1 MTQGKWV
8 WFPAAMLCLASTH
21 SHPQDLSP
29 DPVPVTTRDSASSSE
44 GEDGATNVTV
54 YDAEYFAPYNPI
66 YVEDMLNR
74 VPGTEGL
81 VGGFGNNDEERR
93 GLRSNTDQ
101 ILINGKRLTGKE
113 NASGQFLGQMPA
125 KSVERIE
132 IITGNVRE
140 LDADVGARVINVIL
154 KDDAGT
160 GSGTYSAGV
169 VYNWEGQKRPV
180 PRVSYSGADGGL
192 SYTLSL
198 QARPAIA
205 PFFVTDTITN
215 EAGGTL
221 TVIDEARRRD
231 SEQYTARTTLSYS
244 WESGQTLQ
252 LNGYAFYVPRDNT
265 DTTLTFEPITL
276 GNIANGLRETRG
288 IAEDINGRDLTY
300 ELGADFTQPLWKDAK
315 FTGLFIR
322 STKDVQQDTNNFF
335 RFPNS
340 DLDSL
345 GGDTKDEKAT
355 ETILRGTVDWALND
369 KHGLELGVEGAINT
383 LKKNLDF
390 FTLVN
395 GDRVDIPF
403 FNSDQDINEDRLEV
417 FSTHSW
423 KPVPSVEIQTGLAA
437 EFSWLTQIGSDV
449 GTERSFQF
457 VKPSLD
463 IWYNA
468 DGATQYWFSFLRD
481 VGQLDFDDF
490 VATVNR
496 EDDEVLSGNPELAPE
511 KSWDFEIG
519 AERRFADSG
528 GVFNGRVFY
537 RRINDVKDLLAIFLL
552 DPDVEDVLLPV
563 PIDSQPGNLGNGNH
577 YGFEL
582 DSSLRLKRFFDID
595 AVLGATY
602 LWQNSEVT
610 DPFTGSRR
618 RIAKQPKYEIT
629 ISGRYD
635 IQAWGLSFNFDWV
648 KKGPTIESDFNE
660 FDFKTTGHDLR
671 MFMEKSFGNGYIFRV
686 FTGNVL
692 DALST
697 RTRTRFV
704 TTQAAGNIQQL
715 EFRRERQTRFT
726 GVSIRGTF

>member
-1 MTQGKWV
+1 MAQGKRV
-8 WFPAAMLCLASTH
+8 WFPAVIPFVGLCLAASP
-21 SHPQDLSP
+21 SLPQEVAP
-29 DPVPVTTRDSASSSE
+29 DPVPVTAQGGNPQT
-44 GEDGATNVTV
+44 DGDDGTTTVTV
-54 YDAEYFAPYNPI
+54 YDAEFFAPYNPI

-81 VGGFGNNDEERR
+81 VGGFGNNEEERR

-113 NASGQFLGQMPA
+113 NASGQFLGSLPA

-160 GSGTYSAGV
+160 GSGTWAVGV
-169 VYNWEGQKRPV
+169 VGNWEGQKRPV
-180 PRVSYSGADGGL
+180 PRLSYSGTDGGL

-205 PFFVTDTITN
+205 PFFVTDTITD

-221 TVIDEARRRD
+221 SVIDESRRRD
-231 SEQYTARTTLSYS
+231 SEQYTARGTVSYG
-244 WESGQTLQ
+244 WENGRTLQ
-252 LNGYAFYVPRDNT
+252 LNGYVLYVPRDNT

-276 GNIANGLRETRG
+276 GTITDGLRETRG

-300 ELGADFTQPLWKDAK
+300 ELGADYTQPLWKDAK
-315 FTGLFIR
+315 FTGLLIR

-340 DLDSL
+340 DLDPL

-355 ETILRGTVDWALND
+355 ETILRGTVDWSLTD
-369 KHGLELGVEGAINT
+369 RHSLELGVEGAINT
-383 LKKNLDF
+383 LNKDLDF
-390 FTLVN
+390 FVLA
-395 GDRVDIPF
+395 GGERVDVPV
-403 FNSDQDINEDRLEV
+403 FNSDQKITEDRVEV

-423 KPVPSVEIQTGLAA
+423 KPTPALEIQTGLAA
-437 EFSWLTQIGSDV
+437 EFSWLTQTGSDV
-449 GTERSFQF
+449 GEERSFQF
-457 VKPSLD
+457 AKPSLD
-463 IWYNA
+463 IWYNT
-468 DGATQYWFSFLRD
+468 DESTQFWFSFLRD

-496 EDDEVLSGNPELAPE
+496 EDDEVLAGNPELAPE

-537 RRINDVKDLLAIFLL
+537 RRVNDVKDLIPLGLN
-552 DPDVEDVLLPV
+552 
-563 PIDSQPGNLGNGNH
+563 DSQPGNLGSGNH

-582 DSSLRLKRFFDID
+582 DGSLRLKQFTDID
-595 AVLGATY
+595 AVLSTSY
-602 LWQNSEVT
+602 LWQDSEVT
-610 DPFTGSRR
+610 DPFTGDRR
-618 RIAKQPKYEIT
+618 RIGNQPRYEYT

-635 IQAWGLSFNFDWV
+635 IQDWGLSFNFDWV

-671 MFMEKSFGNGYIFRV
+671 MFVEKSIGNGMIFRV
-686 FTGNVL
+686 FVGNVL
-692 DALST
+692 DALNT
-697 RTRTRFV
+697 RTRTRFL
-704 TTQAAGNIQQL
+704 TTQAAGTVQQL

>member
-8 WFPAAMLCLASTH
+8 WFPAVFLCLASTH

-29 DPVPVTTRDSASSSE
+29 DPIAVTTQESATASN
-44 GEDGATNVTV
+44 GEDGTTSVTV
-54 YDAEYFAPYNPI
+54 YDADFFAAYNPI

-74 VPGTEGL
+74 IPGTEGL
-81 VGGFGNNDEERR
+81 VGFNNNQEERR

-113 NASGQFLGQMPA
+113 NASGQFLGSLPA

-140 LDADVGARVINVIL
+140 LDADVGARVINVVL
-154 KDDAGT
+154 KDDAGS
-160 GSGTYSAGV
+160 GSGTYSVGV

-180 PRVSYSGADGGL
+180 PRLSYSGSDGGL

-198 QARPAIA
+198 QVRPAIG
-205 PFFVTDTITN
+205 PFFVTDTITT

-221 TVIDEARRRD
+221 AVIDESRIRD
-231 SEQYTARTTLSYS
+231 SEQYTARMTVSYG
-244 WESGQTLQ
+244 WESGRTLQ
-252 LNGYAFYVPRDNT
+252 LNGYVFYVPRDNT
-265 DTTLTFEPITL
+265 DTTRTFEPITL

-300 ELGADFTQPLWKDAK
+300 ELGADYTQPLWKDAK

-340 DLDSL
+340 DLDPL

-355 ETILRGTVDWALND
+355 ETILRGTVDWGLTD
-369 KHGLELGVEGAINT
+369 KHSLELGVEGAINT
-383 LKKNLDF
+383 LKKDLGF
-390 FTLVN
+390 FALVN
-395 GDRVDIPF
+395 GAQVDIPF
-403 FNSDQDINEDRLEV
+403 FNSDQDINEDRVEA
-417 FSTHSW
+417 FTTHSW
-423 KPVPSVEIQTGLAA
+423 KPVPALEIQTGLAA
-437 EFSWLTQIGSDV
+437 EFSWLTQTGSDV

-463 IWYNA
+463 IWFNA
-468 DGATQYWFSFLRD
+468 DEATQYWFSFLRD

-519 AERRFADSG
+519 AERRLSENG
-528 GVFNGRVFY
+528 GVLNGWAFY
-537 RRINDVKDLLAIFLL
+537 RRINDVKDLLPLGL
-552 DPDVEDVLLPV
+552 T
-563 PIDSQPGNLGNGNH
+563 DSQPGNLGSGNH

-582 DSSLRLKRFFDID
+582 DSSLRLKSFFDID

-602 LWQNSEVT
+602 LWQDSEVT
-610 DPFTGSRR
+610 DPFTGVRR
-618 RIAKQPKYEIT
+618 RIGNQPKYEIT
-629 ISGRYD
+629 VSGRYD

-671 MFMEKSFGNGYIFRV
+671 MFMEKSFGDGYIFRV
-686 FTGNVL
+686 FTGNLV
-692 DALST
+692 DALNT
-697 RTRTRFV
+697 RTRTRFL
-704 TTQAAGNIQQL
+704 TTQAAGAIQQL
-715 EFRRERQTRFT
+715 EFRREKQTRFT